1 MSVSNYILNQRI
13 SSLQYQINNLGPD
26 FAQNLSNVL
35 LKGNQTGYTSIVNN
49 DSTMVLNTSSNNS
62 SLTLTSGANTSVL
75 SASDLTFNGASI
87 LPVPVAK
94 TLINIVSTTDF
105 TVNTPAYYTS
115 SLKNGVA
122 YLTPSVSY
130 IELTIINA
138 LSSYNILVL
147 SSTPDD
153 GLSIWANL
161 NDSFISRQVCF
172 SFDSGF
178 LVLNSSDVV
187 TAGTYTL
194 NLPSFSYLVD

>member
-1 MSVSNYILNQRI
+1 MSISCYVLNQRI
-13 SSLQYQINNLGPD
+13 SSLQYQLNNLGPD
-26 FAQNLSNVL
+26 VEQNLSNVL

-49 DSTMVLNTSSNNS
+49 DDTMVLNTQSNNS
-62 SLTLTSGANTSVL
+62 SLTLSSGTNTSVL
-75 SASDLTFNGASI
+75 SANDLTFNGTSI
-87 LPVPVAK
+87 IPLPVAK
-94 TLINIVSTTDF
+94 TLINIVSTVDF

-122 YLTPSVSY
+122 YLTPSVSTVS
-130 IELTIINA
+130 ITIINA

-153 GLSIWANL
+153 GLSIFTNL
-161 NDSFISRQVCF
+161 NDSFISRQVWF
-172 SFDSGF
+172 SAGSGF
-178 LVLNSSDVV
+178 LVLNSSDIV

>member
-26 FAQNLSNVL
+26 VEQNLSNVL

-75 SASDLTFNGASI
+75 SATDLTFNGASI

-94 TLINIVSTTDF
+94 TLINIVSTTNF

-115 SLKNGVA
+115 SLKNGVV
-122 YLTPSVSY
+122 YLTPNLSS
-130 IELTIINA
+130 ISITIINA

-147 SSTPDD
+147 SSIPDD
-153 GLSIWANL
+153 GLFVWTNL
-161 NDSFISRQVCF
+161 NDLFISRQVCF
-172 SFDSGF
+172 SVDSGF